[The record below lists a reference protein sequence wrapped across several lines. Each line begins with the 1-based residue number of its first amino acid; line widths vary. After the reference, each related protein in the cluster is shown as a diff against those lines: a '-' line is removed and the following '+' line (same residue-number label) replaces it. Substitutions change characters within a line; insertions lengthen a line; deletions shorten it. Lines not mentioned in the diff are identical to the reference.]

1 LKGRELSVER
11 LRNPLQNEAPEYG
24 SSFSRGLSVATDRC
38 RYFLVSGT
46 ASIDEKGHTVHAG
59 DFDSQAIRTID
70 NIESLLASGG
80 AVFDDICQASAFIKF
95 PEDAERMRRILR
107 QRGLE
112 NLPLVC
118 TIEDICR
125 DDLLV
130 ELDATAVIARPSE
143 R

>member
-1 LKGRELSVER
+1 MR
-11 LRNPLQNEAPEYG
+11 L
-24 SSFSRGLSVATDRC
+24 
-38 RYFLVSGT
+38 
-46 ASIDEKGHTVHAG
+46 
-59 DFDSQAIRTID
+59 
-70 NIESLLASGG
+70 
-80 AVFDDICQASAFIKF
+80 
-95 PEDAERMRRILR
+95 ILR

-130 ELDATAVIARPSE
+130 ELDATAVIARPSG